1 MPASMTLLQMEPDVT
16 LHFCKT
22 PTNTSPSRMLKL
34 TNGST
39 GNVAFKVKTT
49 APKSYLVRP
58 SSGTLRPREST
69 EVQII
74 LQPPGDGRVD
84 HRFLVQAVQVASSV
98 AVSREQWAEFSK
110 ESIQEQRLSVVLEER
125 ESETAGGK
133 ANESYGSSAAAEAVG
148 RAAGGSSMEAPADLQ
163 VKYDE
168 LVQYTLMLEKQKKK
182 LEADIDNLQMAKGSS
197 SADSGGYKTIHV
209 ILVALI
215 AFILSYAAKFMG

>member
-1 MPASMTLLQMEPDVT
+1 MTLLQMEPDVT

-133 ANESYGSSAAAEAVG
+133 ANESYGSSATAEAVG

>member
-1 MPASMTLLQMEPDVT
+1 MTLLQMEPDVT

-209 ILVALI
+209 ILVAL
-215 AFILSYAAKFMG
+215 